1 MDNPLANYV
10 SLVNTKTKTDNP
22 LAKHVPVEN
31 TKTKTDNPLA
41 KHVPGEN
48 TMTKSDKLPNLL
60 AKPVPV
66 ENTPTRW
73 VKIVVQTV
81 PVDLQQLTGQRRVK
95 HVSRAKPHR
104 LQKMCANSV
113 QLAKKGSPMGYV
125 PVAARANTKTR
136 WVKLLVQIVARAN
149 TKTTRVKIIV

>member
-1 MDNPLANYV
+1 MRANSVQLAKKGSPMGHV
-10 SLVNTKTKTDNP
+10 PIAALDNTKT
-22 LAKHVPVEN
+22 
-31 TKTKTDNPLA
+31 
-41 KHVPGEN
+41 
-48 TMTKSDKLPNLL
+48 M
-60 AKPVPV
+60 
-66 ENTPTRW
+66 W

-149 TKTTRVKIIV
+149 TKTTRVKILVNCVHLDITKTTRVKIIV